1 MLFMNMLVNQPMV
14 QKPMGIKESNFFHN
28 QKEQKFQNHRV
39 KFWQN
44 FVVLSST
51 PSPKFVTQGEKE
63 RAKNEG
69 VDEDCLDQM
78 FELLWV
84 HRFIGTRL
92 DFVFA

>member
-1 MLFMNMLVNQPMV
+1 MMQG
-14 QKPMGIKESNFFHN
+14 PMGIKEANLLHD
-28 QKEQKFQNHRV
+28 QKEQKFQNHSM
-39 KFWQN
+39 KFWQD

-63 RAKNEG
+63 GAKNEG

-84 HRFIGTRL
+84 HRFISTRL

>member
-1 MLFMNMLVNQPMV
+1 MMQG
-14 QKPMGIKESNFFHN
+14 PMGIKEANLLHD
-28 QKEQKFQNHRV
+28 QKEQKFQNHSM
-39 KFWQN
+39 KFWQD

-51 PSPKFVTQGEKE
+51 PSPKFVTQGEKGGS
-63 RAKNEG
+63 KNKG